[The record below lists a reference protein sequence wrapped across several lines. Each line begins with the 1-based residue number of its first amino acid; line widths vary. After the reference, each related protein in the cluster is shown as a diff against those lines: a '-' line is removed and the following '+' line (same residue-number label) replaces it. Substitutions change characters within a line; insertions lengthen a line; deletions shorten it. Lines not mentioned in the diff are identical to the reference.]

1 MHAVKSE
8 AAILAGTGTDSSLAA
23 SLAAAIDPLKQ
34 QHGDDHEYNA
44 WRVSCCLPGA
54 WYSSVKAKHPA
65 TS

>member
-34 QHGDDHEYNA
+34 QHVDDQDYKA
-44 WRVSCCLPGA
+44 WRVS
-54 WYSSVKAKHPA
+54 
-65 TS
+65 